1 MSEENQK
8 NQVIELRK
16 KGLSYMQIRKQLGIR
31 RSQICKICR
40 EAGLSNREVL
50 KNLLI
55 FEKEIKEKLAEI
67 DEKLKIIE
75 ERLKK

>member
-1 MSEENQK
+1 
-8 NQVIELRK
+8 
-16 KGLSYMQIRKQLGIR
+16 MQIRKQLGIR

-55 FEKEIKEKLAEI
+55 FEKEIKEKLAGI

>member
-55 FEKEIKEKLAEI
+55 FEKEIKEKLAGI